1 MLLTINISAS
11 ETSTYCGA
19 VRAELRAYAKSR
31 AWRQGRRFVQIVSH
45 DGQILD
51 ILEVTTRP

>member
-11 ETSTYCGA
+11 ESSDYYGD
-19 VRAELRAYAKSR
+19 VRASLIAYARSK
-31 AWRQGRRFVQIVSH
+31 AWRHGRRFAQIVSH

-51 ILEVTTRP
+51 IVEVTTRP